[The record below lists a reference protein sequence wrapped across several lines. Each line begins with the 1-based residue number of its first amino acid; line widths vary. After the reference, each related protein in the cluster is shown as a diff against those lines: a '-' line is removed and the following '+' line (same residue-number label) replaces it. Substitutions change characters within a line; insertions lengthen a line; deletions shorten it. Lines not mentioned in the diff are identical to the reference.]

1 MSRIK
6 TRDYSMLQIIM
17 GATKAGVHRDN
28 RAAANKQGCKGQT
41 KMYAARKPLK
51 FDTKIE
57 WTRPAEHGGVEVF
70 DVYGCKLNPADG
82 AGSWHIARIDIIDED
97 GEPVFFNALSLSDE
111 ECLAIENALQDE
123 WEGLSAERH

>member
-1 MSRIK
+1 MSRPK
-6 TRDYSMLQIIM
+6 TRDYAMVLLIN

-28 RAAANKQGCKGQT
+28 RKHASATACRGENK
-41 KMYAARKPLK
+41 MFAARKPLS
-51 FDTKIE
+51 FDLQIE

-70 DVYGCKLNPADG
+70 DVYGRKLNPADG

-123 WEGLSAERH
+123 WEGLGAERH

>member
-6 TRDYSMLQIIM
+6 TRDYAMVLLIN

-28 RAAANKQGCKGQT
+28 RKHSSANACKGQN

-51 FDTKIE
+51 FDVKME
-57 WTRPAEHGGVEVF
+57 WTRNAEHGGVEVF
-70 DVYGCKLNPADG
+70 DVYGVKLQPHG
-82 AGSWHIARIDIIDED
+82 WHIARIDIIDED
-97 GEPVFFNALSLSDE
+97 GEPVFFNAMSLSDE

>member
-6 TRDYSMLQIIM
+6 TRDYAMVLLIN

-28 RAAANKQGCKGQT
+28 RKHAAANACKGQT
-41 KMYAARKPLK
+41 KMYAARKSLK
-51 FDTKIE
+51 YDLQIE

-70 DVYGCKLNPADG
+70 DVYGAKLQPHG
-82 AGSWHIARIDIIDED
+82 WHIARIDIIDED

-123 WEGLSAERH
+123 WEGLNAERH